1 MTSICSSQERVA
13 ARSSLDVASAPADT
27 VFTIG
32 ALALGSAAVV
42 AAGLGQA
49 SAVSGGAASSL
60 VTPAILALV
69 SAATVAFSRALPD
82 RGAVL
87 SAAVALVAA
96 AVIAT
101 LLGPSSELSAVGRLI
116 GGLGLGAVVAIAVE
130 RAVSL
135 VASPEPH
142 TAGILSTGIG
152 TGIVLGVSAST
163 VIAGF

>member
-13 ARSSLDVASAPADT
+13 ARSSLDVAAAPADT
-27 VFTIG
+27 LLTIG

-49 SAVSGGAASSL
+49 TAVTGGHVASL
-60 VTPAILALV
+60 ATPAILALV
-69 SAATVAFSRALPD
+69 SAATVAFSRTLPD

-87 SAAVALVAA
+87 SAGVALVAA

-101 LLGPSSELSAVGRLI
+101 LLGPNVEVTAVGRLL
-116 GGLGLGAVVAIAVE
+116 GGLGLGAVVAIATE
-130 RAVSL
+130 RAISL
-135 VASPEPH
+135 VASPKAR

-152 TGIVLGVSAST
+152 SGIVLGLSASS
-163 VIAGF
+163 VIANL